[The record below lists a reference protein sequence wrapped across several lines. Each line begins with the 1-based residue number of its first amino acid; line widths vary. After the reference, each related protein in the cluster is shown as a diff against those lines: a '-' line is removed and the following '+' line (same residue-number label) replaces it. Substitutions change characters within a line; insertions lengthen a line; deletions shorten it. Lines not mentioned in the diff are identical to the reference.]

1 MEKCLISVVIPI
13 FNEAENIPLLHYRL
27 IEVLNKIRQDYEI
40 IYVDDGS
47 TDQTPNVLR
56 KLYDEDCH
64 VKVIRFR
71 RNFGQSSALY
81 AGFEHAK
88 GEIIVT
94 IDADLQNNPE
104 DIPHLLQKLD
114 EGFDVVCGWRK
125 KRQDSLAKKIPSR
138 IFNWIVQRTFGIDI
152 HDASCTLR
160 AYRKE
165 AIENLEIYGEMHRYI
180 PALIA
185 WKGFRV
191 AEIEVQHNPRKHGKT
206 KYNFTR
212 LVKGFLDLLTVKF
225 FTSYLARPAHIL
237 GLFGI
242 LLLIAGII
250 TGSYL
255 VVIKLLYAM
264 PIADR
269 PLLLLSVLLNILGIQ
284 MISIGL
290 ISEIMSRIFYSVKQA
305 KPYSISEIL
314 EHKT

>member
-1 MEKCLISVVIPI
+1 
-13 FNEAENIPLLHYRL
+13 
-27 IEVLNKIRQDYEI
+27 
-40 IYVDDGS
+40 
-47 TDQTPNVLR
+47 VLR
-56 KLYDEDCH
+56 KLYDENH
-64 VKVIRFR
+64 QVKVIRFR

-94 IDADLQNNPE
+94 LDADLQNNPE

-114 EGFDVVCGWRK
+114 EGFDVVCGWRR
-125 KRQDSLAKKIPSR
+125 KRQDPLAKKIPSR
-138 IFNWIVQRTFGIDI
+138 IFNWLTRRTFGINI

-165 AIENLEIYGEMHRYI
+165 VIEDLEIYGETHRYI

-191 AEIEVQHNPRKHGKT
+191 AEMEVQHNPRKRGKT
-206 KYNFTR
+206 KYSFTR
-212 LVKGFLDLLTVKF
+212 LVKGSLDMFTVKF
-225 FTSYLARPAHIL
+225 LTSYLARPAYIF
-237 GLFGI
+237 GLSGI

-255 VVIKLLYAM
+255 VAIKLLYAM

-269 PLLLLSVLLNILGIQ
+269 PLLLLSVLLSILGIQ

-290 ISEIMSRIFYSVKQA
+290 ISETISRIFYSVKQA
-305 KPYSISEIL
+305 KPYSIGEIL